1 MDHALKLC
9 KSAAMNGRQNVP
21 AIHRSMSTRIA
32 LGDRLP
38 PHAYFVVSAVFHY
51 LGPAFA
57 VLLFARVEPLGVAW
71 LRIAS
76 AALIFAMW
84 RRPWRYFLQQGAA
97 ARCNIVGLGVV
108 LGCMNLCFYLAI
120 DRLPLGTVGA
130 IEFLGPIVLA
140 LAGTRTR
147 RNVVALAVAVAGVWM
162 LTHVRFAGAPMGFV
176 YAFANCALFM
186 LYIVLGHRAAKDGG
200 GEGIDRLAAAM
211 LVALLLVM
219 PFGLRDAAVAL
230 ANPGLLVAGIG
241 IGISSSVIPY
251 VCDQLAMARLPR
263 ATFALLL
270 ALLPAMASAIGI
282 VVLHQIPGSIEMTS
296 IALVIVGVKLHRISR
311 R

>member
-1 MDHALKLC
+1 
-9 KSAAMNGRQNVP
+9 MNGEQDIPTISRLAPTQITV
-21 AIHRSMSTRIA
+21 
-32 LGDRLP
+32 GDKLP
-38 PHAYFVVSAVFHY
+38 PHLYFIVSAVFHY

-76 AALIFAMW
+76 AALIFAVW

-97 ARCNIVGLGVV
+97 ARWNIVGLGVV
-108 LGCMNLCFYLAI
+108 LGCMNICFYLAI
-120 DRLPLGTVGA
+120 DRLLLGTVGA
-130 IEFLGPIVLA
+130 IEFLGPIALA
-140 LAGTRTR
+140 LAGTRTQ
-147 RNVVALAVAVAGVWM
+147 RNVVALAVAVAGVWI
-162 LTHVRFAGAPMGFV
+162 LTHVRFAGAPTGFV

-200 GEGIDRLAAAM
+200 DEGIDRLAAAM
-211 LVALLLVM
+211 LVALLVIM
-219 PFGLRDAAVAL
+219 PFGLHDAAAVL
-230 ANPGLLVAGIG
+230 VSPGLLAAGIG

-270 ALLPAMASAIGI
+270 ALLPATASVIGI
-282 VVLHQIPGSIEMTS
+282 VVLHQIPGSIEMTG
-296 IALVIVGVKLHRISR
+296 IALVIVGVKLHRVSR

>member
-1 MDHALKLC
+1 MDDE
-9 KSAAMNGRQNVP
+9 QNIPVIQRP
-21 AIHRSMSTRIA
+21 TSTQIA
-32 LGDRLP
+32 LGERLP
-38 PHAYFVVSAVFHY
+38 PHVYFVVSAVFHY

-57 VLLFARVEPLGVAW
+57 VLLFARVEPPGVAW

-76 AALIFAMW
+76 AALIFAVW
-84 RRPWRYFLQQGAA
+84 RRPWRYVLQQGAA
-97 ARCNIVGLGVV
+97 ARWNIVGLGVV
-108 LGCMNLCFYLAI
+108 LGCMNICFYLAI

-130 IEFLGPIVLA
+130 IEFLGPIALA

-162 LTHVRFAGAPMGFV
+162 LTHVRLAGAPMGFV

-219 PFGLRDAAVAL
+219 PFGLHDAVVAL
-230 ANPGLLVAGIG
+230 VSPALLAAGIG

-270 ALLPAMASAIGI
+270 ALLPATASMIGI
-282 VVLHQIPGSIEMTS
+282 VVLHQMPSPIEMTG
-296 IALVIVGVKLHRISR
+296 IALVIVGVNLHRVSR

>member
-1 MDHALKLC
+1 MDDE
-9 KSAAMNGRQNVP
+9 QNIPVIQRP
-21 AIHRSMSTRIA
+21 TSTQIA
-32 LGDRLP
+32 LGERLP
-38 PHAYFVVSAVFHY
+38 PHVYFVVSAVFHY

-57 VLLFARVEPLGVAW
+57 VLLFARVGPPGVAW

-76 AALIFAMW
+76 AALIFAVW
-84 RRPWRYFLQQGAA
+84 RRPWRYVLQQGAA
-97 ARCNIVGLGVV
+97 ARWNIVDLGVV
-108 LGCMNLCFYLAI
+108 LGCMNICFYLAI

-130 IEFLGPIVLA
+130 IEFLGPIALA

-162 LTHVRFAGAPMGFV
+162 LTHVRLAGAPMGFV

-219 PFGLRDAAVAL
+219 PFGLHDAVVAL
-230 ANPGLLVAGIG
+230 VSPALLAAGIG

-270 ALLPAMASAIGI
+270 ALLPATASMIGI
-282 VVLHQIPGSIEMTS
+282 VVLHQMPSPIEMTG
-296 IALVIVGVKLHRISR
+296 IALVIVGVNLHRVSR

>member
-1 MDHALKLC
+1 
-9 KSAAMNGRQNVP
+9 MNDERNIP
-21 AIHRSMSTRIA
+21 AIHRLTSIQVA

-38 PHAYFVVSAVFHY
+38 PHVYFIVSAVFHY

-76 AALIFAMW
+76 AALIFAAW
-84 RRPWRYFLQQGAA
+84 RRPWCYFLQQDVA
-97 ARCNIVGLGVV
+97 ARWNIVGLGVV
-108 LGCMNLCFYLAI
+108 LGCMNICFYLAI

-130 IEFLGPIVLA
+130 IEFLGPIALA

-162 LTHVRFAGAPMGFV
+162 LIHVRFAGAPMGFV
-176 YAFANCALFM
+176 YAFANCTLFM
-186 LYIVLGHRAAKDGG
+186 LYIVLGHHAAKDGG
-200 GEGIDRLAAAM
+200 GEGIDRLAGAM

-219 PFGLRDAAVAL
+219 PFGLHDAAVAL
-230 ANPGLLVAGIG
+230 VSPALLAAGIG

-270 ALLPAMASAIGI
+270 ALLPATASVIGI
-282 VVLHQIPGSIEMTS
+282 VVLHQMPSPVEMTG
-296 IALVIVGVKLHRISR
+296 IALVIVGVKLHRVSR